1 MCFFHSKATF
11 RFMKPLG
18 NVRGDIT
25 LQVTYN
31 DVLGHQSLTP
41 REPVESTPPYMYF
54 YSIEMLCF
62 WRPQCGKRA
71 FLLHRKPTLSCII
84 FLEKIEETSLYR
96 FSEEMIWQFKTY
108 PHGSLSNLSHPYPY
122 FDSLEKYRVLEPPSG
137 RKVVSGT
144 MKINF
149 YFKGTSCES

>member
-1 MCFFHSKATF
+1 MEH
-11 RFMKPLG
+11 LG

-54 YSIEMLCF
+54 YSIEMSCF

-84 FLEKIEETSLYR
+84 FLEKIEEISLYR

-122 FDSLEKYRVLEPPSG
+122 FDFLEKYRVLEPPLW

-144 MKINF
+144 KKINF
-149 YFKGTSCES
+149 YFKGTSC